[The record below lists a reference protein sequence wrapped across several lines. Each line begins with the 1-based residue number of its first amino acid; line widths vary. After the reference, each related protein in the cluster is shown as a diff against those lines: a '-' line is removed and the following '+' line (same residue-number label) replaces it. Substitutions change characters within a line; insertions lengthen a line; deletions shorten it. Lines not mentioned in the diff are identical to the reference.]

1 MAAHYT
7 EIFTLF
13 TKAATHIR
21 YPALNFRSKNGDK
34 VRIYLATK
42 GYIAIKLNGE
52 YIGKLPAADKNIILY
67 DSPLFNHNELLD
79 ELDTLL
85 SNPISES
92 ALQGKEYGRCCFCN
106 RELDNEG
113 SIFHGYGPICAEKW
127 GLPWLPVR
135 KASDWLDWL

>member
-1 MAAHYT
+1 MTDRYA
-7 EIFTLF
+7 EIFKLF
-13 TKAATHIR
+13 TRAATHLR
-21 YPALNFRSKNGDK
+21 YPAMHLRSKNGDK
-34 VRIYLATK
+34 IRIYLATK
-42 GYIAIKLNGE
+42 GYIAITLNGE

-67 DSPLFNHNELLD
+67 DSPLFNHNELIN

-113 SIFHGYGPICAEKW
+113 SIFHGYGPICAENW
-127 GLPWLPVR
+127 GLPWSAER
-135 KASDWLDWL
+135 NWLDDL